1 MSQFITPARRLAG
14 IAAAAALCAWPAAVH
29 AATRSIDEHR
39 AADAA
44 GEVEIHSVAGK
55 VDVVGWD
62 KAEVAVSG
70 VVGND
75 VEAVEVTG
83 TGTRTSVNVKMRSG
97 GISFGWHD
105 NSEANLVVKVPARS
119 SLAVNLVSADLSIT
133 GVAGNQDL
141 HTVSGDVTSS
151 AQREL
156 RVHTV
161 SGDVRVT
168 AGPDTKVIEIGTV
181 SGDVNSSGG
190 GGDVSVTTVSGDG
203 SVNAGLLSRA
213 HFKTV
218 SGDFRLTADLAA
230 DGRLEAESVSGD
242 LSVHF
247 SGAMPPAAFDL
258 QSFSGDLSTCGGR
271 KGAHEGFGPGSRMS
285 WQEGAGTARVRVD
298 TKSGDVTLCS
308 KK

>member
-1 MSQFITPARRLAG
+1 MTQFTAPARLLAG
-14 IAAAAALCAWPAAVH
+14 IAAAAALCAWPAALQ
-29 AATRSIDEHR
+29 AATRSVDEHR
-39 AADAA
+39 PADAA

-55 VDVVGWD
+55 IEVVGWD

-70 VVGND
+70 TVGSD
-75 VEAVEVTG
+75 VDAVEVTG
-83 TGTRTSVNVKMRSG
+83 SGTRTSVNVKLHSG
-97 GISFGWHD
+97 GMNFGWHD
-105 NSEANLVVKVPARS
+105 SGEANLVVKVPARS
-119 SLAVNLVSADLSIT
+119 SLTVNLVSADLHIT
-133 GVAGNQDL
+133 GVGGNQDL
-141 HTVSGDVTSS
+141 HTVSGDVAAS

-156 RVHTV
+156 RVRTV

-203 SVNAGLLSRA
+203 NISAGVLSRA
-213 HFKTV
+213 RFKTV
-218 SGDFRLTADLAA
+218 SGDFMVTGDLTA